1 MSVATPG
8 LGDSV
13 RRIVPLAWP
22 VFIGQLAVLG
32 FGTIDTVLVA
42 RHSPT
47 DLAALAVGGASYI
60 TIFIGLMGVVL
71 AISPIVGQL
80 YGAKRLHEAGRQVW
94 QALWLAL
101 ALALLGSTLLA
112 FPAPFLALAQVGPE
126 VAAKVRG
133 YMGWLALA
141 LPASLLFTVYR
152 GFNTAVSRP
161 KAVMAL
167 QLAGLALKVPLSM
180 ALVSGVPSVG
190 VPAMGVVGCA
200 VATAMAMWMQAIA
213 ALVILRRDPF
223 YDRFDL
229 LAPDLR
235 RPHGASIGALLRLGV
250 PMGAGIAVEVTGFT
264 FMAIFIARLGETPV
278 AGHQIA
284 ANLVGLLFMLPL
296 ALGNATSTLVAQR
309 IGAGDLADA
318 RRLGWHGL
326 QFGVGIATLVAGA
339 VFAARAQ
346 VLGLY
351 TVNPVVIAA
360 ALPLL
365 AWAVLFHVAD
375 ATQALAAAVL
385 RAWRIAT
392 APTLIYV
399 LALWGVGLGGGW
411 LLAFDVGGMVPPSW
425 QGARGFWI
433 AATLGLVLSAF
444 GLVGLLAWVLRQ
456 KAGAG
461 DFRSSVQPAP
471 GPCQPASALPSPGT
485 SATPSAAAA
494 PDSAGG

>member
-1 MSVATPG
+1 MTAPAHGLRDSVA
-8 LGDSV
+8 
-13 RRIVPLAWP
+13 RIVPLAWP
-22 VFIGQLAVLG
+22 VFVGQLAVLG
-32 FGTIDTVLVA
+32 FGTVDTVLVA

-47 DLAALAVGGASYI
+47 DLAALAVGGATYI
-60 TIFIGLMGVVL
+60 TVFVGLMGVVL
-71 AISPIVGQL
+71 SISPIVGQL

-101 ALALLGSTLLA
+101 AMALLGCTVLA
-112 FPAPFLALAQVGPE
+112 FPAPFLALSQATPE
-126 VAAKVRG
+126 VAAKVRA
-133 YMGWLALA
+133 YLAMLALA

-167 QLAGLALKVPLSM
+167 QLGGLALKVPLSL
-180 ALVSGVPSVG
+180 ALVSGLPG
-190 VPAMGVVGCA
+190 LGIPALGVVGCGI
-200 VATAMAMWMQAIA
+200 ATALAMWLQALA
-213 ALVILRRDPF
+213 ALVILRRDRF

-235 RPHGASIGALLRLGV
+235 RPHGPSIAALLRLGV
-250 PMGAGIAVEVTGFT
+250 PMGAAIAVEVTGFT
-264 FMAIFIARLGETPV
+264 FMAIFISRLGETPV

-284 ANLVGLLFMLPL
+284 ANLVGLLFMMPL

-326 QFGVGIATLVAGA
+326 RFGLGVAVVVAGA
-339 VFAARAQ
+339 IYLARAQ

-351 TVNPVVIAA
+351 TANPVVLAA

-375 ATQALAAAVL
+375 ATQALAASVL

-392 APTLIYV
+392 VPTLIYV

-411 LLAFDVGGMVPPSW
+411 LLAFDRSGLVPAAW
-425 QGARGFWI
+425 HGAPGFWI
-433 AATLGLVLSAF
+433 AATVGLVLSAL
-444 GLVGLLAWVLRQ
+444 GLVGLLAWVLRH
-456 KAGAG
+456 KSRHGG
-461 DFRSSVQPAP
+461 
-471 GPCQPASALPSPGT
+471 
-485 SATPSAAAA
+485 AAAVTPPA
-494 PDSAGG
+494 GPAGG